1 MITTKCPTVGQTA
14 FLTVTGLSVAALG
27 SVAATVAAT
36 TTVAKIGFTTL
47 SVVLGAVGIAS
58 MTAYGEPTST
68 TSNKYFENCKYHSGK
83 IIPATFQLYN
93 GKKIINNYKAR
104 RSLSSLILIKVRKTI
119 LFTELALLEDIFP
132 AKALLA
138 LVDYQEFH

>member
-83 IIPATFQLYN
+83 IIPATFQLVSQTMIQSLIQGLSHAIRDSIYDSIM
-93 GKKIINNYKAR
+93 GKK
-104 RSLSSLILIKVRKTI
+104 
-119 LFTELALLEDIFP
+119 
-132 AKALLA
+132 
-138 LVDYQEFH
+138 